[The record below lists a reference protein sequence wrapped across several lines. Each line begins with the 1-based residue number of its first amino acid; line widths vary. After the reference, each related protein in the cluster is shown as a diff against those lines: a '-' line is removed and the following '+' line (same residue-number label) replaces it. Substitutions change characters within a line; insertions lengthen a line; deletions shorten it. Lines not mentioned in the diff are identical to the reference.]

1 MFEYMAAGLP
11 LIASNFPLWKDI
23 ISVNNAGL
31 CVDPMS
37 PIEIG
42 EAINYILNNP
52 KEAKKMGENGRKM
65 VIEKYNWDIEKKKLI
80 DLYQEL
86 SK

>member
-1 MFEYMAAGLP
+1 
-11 LIASNFPLWKDI
+11 
-23 ISVNNAGL
+23 
-31 CVDPMS
+31 MS